1 MPPMNWKDLI
11 PKIYHSEYSGEPF
24 ATCLVCEQPLS
35 EAGDYMVEKVIRNG
49 EAVLEMA
56 LCDVCAQGMIRE
68 YSQES
73 LEREIRTLETWM
85 SDGGPEDRELC
96 IGCRHPRDHA
106 GGFVLAAEFTGGFV
120 PVTEVAICETC
131 AEILES
137 QRSRRTRENFGGFIE
152 KHFPG
157 VPHYVDLPVVLS

>member
-1 MPPMNWKDLI
+1 MNWKDLI
-11 PKIYHSEYSGEPF
+11 PKIYHSEYTGEPF
-24 ATCLVCEQPLS
+24 ATCLVCEQALS

-56 LCDVCAQGMIRE
+56 LCGACAEGMIRE

-85 SDGGPEDRELC
+85 SDGGPDGEEC
-96 IGCRHPRDHA
+96 IGCRKPRDHA
-106 GGFVLAAEFTGGFV
+106 GGFVLAAE
-120 PVTEVAICETC
+120 
-131 AEILES
+131 ILES
-137 QRSRRTRENFGGFIE
+137 QRSRQTRENFGGFIE

-157 VPHYVDLPVVLS
+157 VPHYVDLPVVLT